1 MDLHFPKARLFA
13 YDKLTAGH
21 GCFSVLVQA
30 VADAGLISEDS
41 LSKLKEENAQVG
53 QCGSLHAAKK
63 IIDAYMSERH
73 HEDSARVFAEVSFNE
88 LKSQVEAWQKNG
100 KPGHGPECVEYQKS
114 FSCRDT
120 APIVLDL
127 LLQKILR
134 H

>member
-13 YDKLTAGH
+13 YDKLLAGH

-41 LSKLKEENAQVG
+41 LAELKDENQHIG
-53 QCGSLHAAKK
+53 QCGSLQAARK
-63 IIDAYMSERH
+63 IIQAYMSERH
-73 HEDSARVFAEVSFNE
+73 HEDSASAFAEAAFNE
-88 LKSQVEAWQKNG
+88 LKSQVDAWQKSGN
-100 KPGHGPECVEYQKS
+100 PGYGPECAEYQTY
-114 FSCRDT
+114 FPCRDT

-127 LLQKILR
+127 LLQKIMR